1 MSKSDYI
8 ELEGVVKEKLPNT
21 TFTVELENGH
31 SVLAHISGKIR
42 KHYIRIFLSNL
53 SAIGRISSIRILVAN
68 TDWCASRKTSS
79 VISTFF

>member
-42 KHYIRIFLSNL
+42 KIMTKIMPTHVK
-53 SAIGRISSIRILVAN
+53 ISIEPSIRELFL
-68 TDWCASRKTSS
+68 K
-79 VISTFF
+79 

>member
-8 ELEGVVKEKLPNT
+8 ELEGTVKEKLPNT

-42 KHYIRIFLSNL
+42 INTWQ
-53 SAIGRISSIRILVAN
+53 GR
-68 TDWCASRKTSS
+68 SS
-79 VISTFF
+79 VQLLVDDAAPVW